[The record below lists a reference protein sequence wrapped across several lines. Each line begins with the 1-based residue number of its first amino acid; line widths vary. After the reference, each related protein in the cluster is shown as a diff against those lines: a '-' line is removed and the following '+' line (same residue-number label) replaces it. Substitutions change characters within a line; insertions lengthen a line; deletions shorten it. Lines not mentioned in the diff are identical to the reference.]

1 MISDN
6 DIVKLILGFKIKHLR
21 LQHGISYQELAK
33 ATGVSVSYLN
43 DIEKGKKYP
52 KPDKITALAQAFQ
65 IDYDE
70 LVSTRADKKLRPVI
84 ELLNSG
90 FFKFF
95 PLGEFGISPDKLID
109 VFSNSPDRISAFIS
123 TILKM
128 VRSYQIEKEHFY
140 RIALRSYQ
148 DMHDN
153 YFPDLEKAARS
164 FKLEMK
170 LKNKVPYNYEMLVD
184 LLRQQYDITI
194 DRVGL
199 SKNKKL
205 SVFRSYYQ
213 ADKKV
218 LYINQGLSEGQE
230 NFILAKEIGFQY
242 LGLEERSYETQLNKE
257 ASFEKLL
264 SNFKASY
271 FAAALLMDANEMV
284 KDVELIARSTTW
296 KPSLLGNLLQKYQ
309 VTPETLLQRLTNI
322 LPHYFNIRDLF
333 FIRLKSTSDLI
344 RYDITKE
351 LHLSQLHKPYH
362 TEMDEHL
369 CHRWVS
375 ISSIKN
381 IRSKKTDHMI
391 DAQVSAYWQTD
402 SAYFCIS
409 VAEPDNYKDEGASSI
424 TLGLLMTDALKGTFN
439 FIKDPDLRK
448 KTVHTTC
455 ERCSIPD
462 CDNRVAPPFY
472 VDKKNWEEELGEEL
486 RSL

>member
-21 LQHGISYQELAK
+21 LQQGISYQELAK
-33 ATGVSVSYLN
+33 STGMSVSYLN

-52 KPDKITALAQAFQ
+52 KPDKISVLAQAFKL
-65 IDYDE
+65 DYDE

-95 PLGEFGISPDKLID
+95 PLDEFGISPDKLID

-153 YFPDLEKAARS
+153 YFPDLEEAVQS
-164 FKLEMK
+164 FKKEMK
-170 LKNKVPYNYEMLVD
+170 LKNKVPYGYDRLADML
-184 LLRQQYDITI
+184 RRQYDITI
-194 DRVGL
+194 DRTGL

-205 SVFRSYYQ
+205 GAFRSYYQ
-213 ADKKV
+213 AEKKV
-218 LYINQGLSEGQE
+218 LYINQGLSDGQE

-242 LGLEERSYETQLNKE
+242 LELGERSYETQLNKE

-271 FAAALLMDANEMV
+271 FAAALLMDAAEMV

-296 KPSLLGNLLQKYQ
+296 KPSLIGNLLQKYQ
-309 VTPETLLQRLTNI
+309 VTPETLLQRFTNI
-322 LPHYFNIRDLF
+322 LPHYFNIKDLF
-333 FIRLKSTSDLI
+333 FIRLKSTNDLI
-344 RYDITKE
+344 KYDITKE
-351 LHLSQLHKPYH
+351 LHLSQLHKPYRS
-362 TEMDEHL
+362 EMSDHL

-381 IRSKKTDHMI
+381 IRSKKADHII
-391 DAQVSAYWQTD
+391 DAQMSDFWQTD

-409 VAEPDNYKDEGASSI
+409 IAEPDNYKGDGASSI
-424 TLGLLMTDALKGTFN
+424 TLGLLMTDGLKGTFN
-439 FIKDPDLRK
+439 FIKDPGLRK
-448 KTVHTTC
+448 KTVHNTC

-462 CDNRVAPPFY
+462 CDNRVAPPTH
-472 VDKKNWEEELGEEL
+472 VDKVQLEEELALEL
-486 RSL
+486 KQL

>member
-21 LQHGISYQELAK
+21 LQHKISYQELAK
-33 ATGVSVSYLN
+33 ATGMSVSYLN

-52 KPDKITALAQAFQ
+52 KPDKIGALAQAFQ
-65 IDYDE
+65 LEYDE

-95 PLGEFGISPDKLID
+95 PLDEFGISPDKLID
-109 VFSNSPDRISAFIS
+109 VFSSSPDRISAFIS

-153 YFPDLEKAARS
+153 YFPDLEEAVQS
-164 FKLEMK
+164 FKKQMK
-170 LKNKVPYNYEMLVD
+170 LKSRVPYTYDQLVD
-184 LLRQQYDITI
+184 VLRQQYDITI

-205 SVFRSYYQ
+205 RVFRSYFQ
-213 ADKKV
+213 PEKKV
-218 LYINQGLSEGQE
+218 LYLNEGLSEGQE
-230 NFILAKEIGFQY
+230 NFILAKELGFQY
-242 LGLEERSYETQLNKE
+242 LKMEERSYETQLNKE

-264 SNFKASY
+264 SNFRASY
-271 FAAALLMDANEMV
+271 FAAALLMDADEMV
-284 KDVELIARSTTW
+284 KDIELIARSTTW
-296 KPSLLGNLLQKYQ
+296 KPTLISKLLQKYQ
-309 VTPETLLQRLTNI
+309 VSPETLLQRFTNL

-333 FIRLKSTSDLI
+333 FIRLKSTNDLI
-344 RYDITKE
+344 KYGISKE

-362 TEMDEHL
+362 NELDEHL

-381 IRSKKTDHMI
+381 IRSQKADFFI
-391 DAQVSAYWQTD
+391 DAQVSEYWETN
-402 SAYFCIS
+402 SSYFCIS
-409 VAEPDNYKDEGASSI
+409 VSEPNNYRGDGASSI

-439 FIKDPDLRK
+439 FIKDTGLRR

-455 ERCSIPD
+455 ERCSISD
-462 CDNRVAPPFY
+462 CDNRVAPPSFS
-472 VDKKNWEEELGEEL
+472 DKKNLEVELEQEL
-486 RSL
+486 KAL